1 MEFNGKKADIVFTIK
16 AVESIPCDLRGQVLG
31 FDGSG
36 VQVSEP
42 IETPWPMPWV
52 TAEITKYASG
62 EIEMQ
67 KEDTF
72 RIYNPE
78 EPDQYVFVS
87 VERFYPAFTRHAA
100 TEKRKG
106 GINSIPAVTCA
117 ERDRFRFPF
126 PRLFEPAAGKRT
138 KRSYK
143 RGRRG
148 KVQMLKL
155 IVTLKQAPKSNMV
168 SMQEGTNIVVRNPED
183 AMLTFDDCNA
193 LELAMTLKDAMGDD
207 VHITTLSFGNDKT
220 EEILRES
227 LALGVDRAI
236 LVNDGQM
243 RGSDT
248 LATARALAA
257 AGRKIGDFVAVLTG
271 HASMDGRTG
280 FVGPMLAEELH
291 LPYLTNVCEFE
302 KHGRRLTVKRDL
314 GSVIETVDSG
324 CPAVLSNLKKKYSL
338 RVMSIA
344 GIRAAMKMEIER
356 WDLEDIGF
364 DPAKVGLSAAG
375 VVIDKIR
382 PSKKERLQI
391 QMFFDQYKD
400 GDFDDILREIQR
412 IK

>member
-1 MEFNGKKADIVFTIK
+1 
-16 AVESIPCDLRGQVLG
+16 
-31 FDGSG
+31 
-36 VQVSEP
+36 
-42 IETPWPMPWV
+42 
-52 TAEITKYASG
+52 
-62 EIEMQ
+62 
-67 KEDTF
+67 
-72 RIYNPE
+72 
-78 EPDQYVFVS
+78 
-87 VERFYPAFTRHAA
+87 
-100 TEKRKG
+100 
-106 GINSIPAVTCA
+106 
-117 ERDRFRFPF
+117 
-126 PRLFEPAAGKRT
+126 
-138 KRSYK
+138 
-143 RGRRG
+143 
-148 KVQMLKL
+148 MLKL

-193 LELAMTLKDAMGDD
+193 LDLAMTLKDAMGDD

-257 AGRKIGDFVAVLTG
+257 AVRKIGDFDAVLTG

-302 KHGRRLTVKRDL
+302 KHGQGLTVKRDL

-356 WDLEDIGF
+356 WDLEDIGL

-382 PSKKERLQI
+382 PSKMERLQI

>member
-1 MEFNGKKADIVFTIK
+1 
-16 AVESIPCDLRGQVLG
+16 
-31 FDGSG
+31 
-36 VQVSEP
+36 
-42 IETPWPMPWV
+42 
-52 TAEITKYASG
+52 
-62 EIEMQ
+62 
-67 KEDTF
+67 
-72 RIYNPE
+72 
-78 EPDQYVFVS
+78 
-87 VERFYPAFTRHAA
+87 
-100 TEKRKG
+100 
-106 GINSIPAVTCA
+106 
-117 ERDRFRFPF
+117 
-126 PRLFEPAAGKRT
+126 
-138 KRSYK
+138 
-143 RGRRG
+143 
-148 KVQMLKL
+148 MLKL

-207 VHITTLSFGNDKT
+207 VHITTLSFGNDMT

-227 LALGVDRAI
+227 LALGVDLAV

-257 AGRKIGDFVAVLTG
+257 AVRKIGDFDAVLTG

>member
-1 MEFNGKKADIVFTIK
+1 
-16 AVESIPCDLRGQVLG
+16 
-31 FDGSG
+31 
-36 VQVSEP
+36 
-42 IETPWPMPWV
+42 
-52 TAEITKYASG
+52 
-62 EIEMQ
+62 
-67 KEDTF
+67 
-72 RIYNPE
+72 
-78 EPDQYVFVS
+78 
-87 VERFYPAFTRHAA
+87 
-100 TEKRKG
+100 
-106 GINSIPAVTCA
+106 
-117 ERDRFRFPF
+117 
-126 PRLFEPAAGKRT
+126 
-138 KRSYK
+138 
-143 RGRRG
+143 
-148 KVQMLKL
+148 
-155 IVTLKQAPKSNMV
+155 
-168 SMQEGTNIVVRNPED
+168 
-183 AMLTFDDCNA
+183 MLTFDDCNA

-257 AGRKIGDFVAVLTG
+257 AVRKIGDFDAVLTG

-302 KHGRRLTVKRDL
+302 KHGQGLTVKRDL

-338 RVMSIA
+338 
-344 GIRAAMKMEIER
+344 KMEIER
-356 WDLEDIGF
+356 WDLEDIGL